1 MDATPKV
8 RRIFDAA
15 ALLLAFCATSGSF
28 PAAAVDDRFDATKY
42 DKGGFAPAKD
52 PTYLKECGACHF
64 AYLPG
69 TLPARSWH
77 AIMAKSD
84 DHFGESLSLPPHL
97 AMQIEQYLAA
107 NAADHSDYRGS
118 ALILDRLEDNVT
130 PMKIIRLPYIRQ
142 RHQVIRKL
150 LNDHP
155 QNSIKG
161 LSNCTDCH
169 PRAAEGSFVYR
180 EVVVPGIIE
189 R

>member
-1 MDATPKV
+1 MMNLLQ
-8 RRIFDAA
+8 A
-15 ALLLAFCATSGSF
+15 ALGCGVCAVLASL
-28 PAAAVDDRFDATKY
+28 PAAAVDDRFDPTKY

-52 PTYLKECGACHF
+52 PTYLKECGSCHF

-77 AIMAKSD
+77 AIMAKSN
-84 DHFGESLSLPPHL
+84 DHFGESLSLAPKL
-97 AMQIEQYLAA
+97 AAQIEQYLVA

-130 PMKIIRLPYIRQ
+130 PMRIIYLPYIRQ

-155 QNSIKG
+155 QNSLKG

-169 PRAAEGSFVYR
+169 PRAATGLFVYR
-180 EVVVPGIIE
+180 EVIVPGIVE